1 MRTKTSNWFV
11 CKVNYE
17 RQRENGLF
25 AKVNEMYVLEAVSW
39 ADAEETITKELQSLL
54 SGEFVIKDISIA
66 PYSEVFFS
74 DMVEQDKWYKVVVAL
89 ITLDAKSGKEKR
101 SNITYLVQAKDTE
114 QAQQNVRMMYANSM
128 YGYSIIRVIE
138 TKVMD
143 VFECNTKNTD
153 EQ

>member
-54 SGEFVIKDISIA
+54 SGEFVIKDISVA
-66 PYSEVFFS
+66 PYS
-74 DMVEQDKWYKVVVAL
+74 
-89 ITLDAKSGKEKR
+89 
-101 SNITYLVQAKDTE
+101 
-114 QAQQNVRMMYANSM
+114 
-128 YGYSIIRVIE
+128 YSIIRVIE